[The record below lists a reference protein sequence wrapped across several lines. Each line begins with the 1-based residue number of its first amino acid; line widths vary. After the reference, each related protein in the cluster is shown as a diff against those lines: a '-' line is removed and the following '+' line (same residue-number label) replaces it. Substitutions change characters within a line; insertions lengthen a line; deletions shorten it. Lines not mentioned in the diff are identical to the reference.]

1 MKVKVFK
8 SVGEKAAR
16 AVKVYRDVWL
26 SRINKTVSELVAMRH
41 FYGKPHEGEAG
52 LAIARFVKEA
62 FRSIGIVRRVS
73 KLSSTPL
80 GKTYLSY
87 ILLNIVKKF
96 DDSKVGVLFED
107 LKKIRNL
114 NGLEFFEG
122 IKNIIEKHFDGE
134 VRKRIDR
141 MMGLRVSSAIVGETG
156 IYDPISERLI
166 TTDIVTGKP
175 VIVKTKLKGEAME
188 ELVFHGLKSKSR
200 TIFIDY
206 AEWKML
212 KVIDEGLSKGLKGK
226 DLGRYVFARLRNEMK
241 QDSYFFE
248 ALHYY
253 LAAHLEKLRASEA
266 ASVAFGELLMHVNRM
281 YRRMMAGIGR
291 AIASIPIFGSIAEPL
306 VSMYEGFGELGEGLS
321 EVVKRAKKE
330 GSTRTIKVDLN
341 RKDMLFDFF

>member
-1 MKVKVFK
+1 MKVKSFRGI
-8 SVGEKAAR
+8 GEKATR

-26 SRINKTVSELVAMRH
+26 SRINKTISELIAMRH

-62 FRSIGIVRRVS
+62 FRSIGVIRRVS

-87 ILLNIVKKF
+87 TLLNIVKKL
-96 DDSKVGVLFED
+96 DDSKVGAVFED
-107 LKKIRNL
+107 LKNIKDL

-122 IKNIIEKHFDGE
+122 IKNIIDKHFDGE
-134 VRKRIDR
+134 IKKRIDR
-141 MMGLRVSSAIVGETG
+141 MMGLRVSSAIVGETT

-175 VIVKTKLKGEAME
+175 VIVKTKLRGEAME
-188 ELVFHGLKSKSR
+188 ELVFHGLKSKSKS
-200 TIFIDY
+200 IFIDY

-226 DLGRYVFARLRNEMK
+226 DLGYYVFTRLKNEMK

-248 ALHYY
+248 AFHYY
-253 LAAHLEKLRASEA
+253 LVAHLEKLRASGA
-266 ASVAFGELLMHVNRM
+266 TSVAFGELLIHVNRM
-281 YRRMMAGIGR
+281 YRKMMAGIGR

-321 EVVKRAKKE
+321 EVVKRAKKD
-330 GSTRTIKVDLN
+330 GSIRTIKVELN
-341 RKDMLFDFF
+341 RKDESLEFF